1 MRQNKLS
8 NFAHGISIF
17 ALICAL
23 TLSTV
28 AWAQPA
34 SESNTTPNAPK
45 DKEETLES
53 NAPPAA
59 PEVTQD
65 TYKQLNL
72 FSEIFDLVRR
82 DYVRPVTDKKL
93 VESAVSGMLTALD
106 PHSAYMDAEEFK
118 NLQIETRGEFGGLG
132 IEVTM
137 DQGAVKVVSPIDDT
151 PAAKAGLKPND
162 LIVAIDAQP
171 VMGLSLTEAVQK
183 LRGKPQS
190 KVTLGIARNHQ
201 EPFDVTL
208 TRDII
213 RIKSVRSAMKG
224 DVGYLRITQFNE
236 QTTENAIAAI
246 KKFQKDKGAKLK
258 GIILDLRNNPGGLLD
273 QSISVA
279 GLFLDKDSVV
289 VSTKA
294 RHPEDNESF
303 STDSEPLVPKNLPI
317 VVLINAGSA
326 SASEIVAG
334 ALQDHKRATLMGTQS
349 FGKGSVQTVIPVPGY
364 GGVRL
369 TTALYYT
376 PSGRSIQATGIKPNI
391 IVKQK
396 GEKEGFTFHEADLHG
411 AIDNPNGKKS
421 IRNTDLGEAAN
432 DNKTPDKAPEDKPM
446 DSERDKTKD
455 ESVSSQNFGDE
466 KKDYQLQQAL
476 ELVGKLAANPKA
488 AVLTDPKDT
497 APDAAA
503 DKSADTD
510 SGDNKKE

>member
-1 MRQNKLS
+1 
-8 NFAHGISIF
+8 
-17 ALICAL
+17 
-23 TLSTV
+23 
-28 AWAQPA
+28 
-34 SESNTTPNAPK
+34 
-45 DKEETLES
+45 
-53 NAPPAA
+53 
-59 PEVTQD
+59 
-65 TYKQLNL
+65 
-72 FSEIFDLVRR
+72 
-82 DYVRPVTDKKL
+82 
-93 VESAVSGMLTALD
+93 
-106 PHSAYMDAEEFK
+106 MDAEEFK

-137 DQGAVKVVSPIDDT
+137 ESGAVKVVSPIDDT

-162 LIVAIDAQP
+162 LIVAIDNQP
-171 VMGLSLTEAVQK
+171 VMGLTLSDAVGK

-190 KVTLGIARNHQ
+190 KVTLAISRNRQ

-213 RIKSVRSAMKG
+213 RIKSVRSAEKG

-236 QTTENAIAAI
+236 QTTENGIAAI
-246 KKFQKDKGAKLK
+246 KKFQKDKGSKLK
-258 GIILDLRNNPGGLLD
+258 GIVLDLRNNPGGLLD

-279 GLFLDKDSVV
+279 GLFLDKGSVV
-289 VSTKA
+289 VTTKA

-303 STDSEPLVPKNLPI
+303 ETDSDPLVRKDLPI

-326 SASEIVAG
+326 SASEIVSG
-334 ALQDHKRATLMGTQS
+334 ALQDHKRAVLLGTQS

-396 GEKEGFTFHEADLHG
+396 GEKEGFVFHEADLHG

-421 IRNTDLGEAAN
+421 VGNADLGENAAAN
-432 DNKTPDKAPEDKPM
+432 DNAPDKAPEDKPM

-455 ESVSSQNFGDE
+455 ESVSNQNFGDE
-466 KKDYQLQQAL
+466 KKDYQLQRAL
-476 ELVGKLAANPKA
+476 DLIANWATADKNLDMKNPVADKADAKA
-488 AVLTDPKDT
+488 AGQEPGDT
-497 APDAAA
+497 
-503 DKSADTD
+503 
-510 SGDNKKE
+510 NKE